1 MLKRVN
7 TDDIL
12 LREGSVDKHL
22 YKVLAGRVV
31 VYSRYGEESE
41 TIIGILSEG
50 NFFGEL
56 GIFTGEPSIYTVI
69 AYDDALILSI
79 DEDELN
85 YYLKQNHNDA
95 IDIMT
100 NMAYAMLRLKNNI
113 DMLSHDIAGLVKN
126 IDDTKKS
133 EELKNRIKQSDI
145 RKAMMMYSNLST
157 K

>member
-12 LREGSVDKHL
+12 LQEGSVDKHL

-85 YYLKQNHNDA
+85 YYLKQNHTDA

-100 NMAYAMLRLKNNI
+100 NMAHAMLRLKYNI